1 MRRILLTVAAC
12 ALGLTL
18 TSTVEAHPPR
28 HAPAHVYYRDHGVR
42 FSGGYYFA
50 GRNHHHW
57 SYKVWDARC
66 RCYHYYDPVPTLPQE
81 GQEYWRAFARATNG
95 RQEGA

>member
-12 ALGLTL
+12 ALGLTM
-18 TSTVEAHPPR
+18 TSTAEAHPPR

-42 FSGGYYFA
+42 FSGGYYFV
-50 GRNHHHW
+50 GRQHHHW

-66 RCYHYYDPVPTLPQE
+66 HCYHYYDPDLRCFY
-81 GQEYWRAFARATNG
+81 YWNTG
-95 RQEGA
+95 RGCYYPVGY

>member
-1 MRRILLTVAAC
+1 MRRILLTVSAC

-50 GRNHHHW
+50 GVQFQTPLDPEALDSLRQF
-57 SYKVWDARC
+57 C
-66 RCYHYYDPVPTLPQE
+66 RPGPS
-81 GQEYWRAFARATNG
+81 
-95 RQEGA
+95 

>member
-28 HAPAHVYYRDHGVR
+28 HARAHVYYRDHGVR
-42 FSGGYYFA
+42 FSGGYYFV
-50 GRNHHHW
+50 GRHHHHW
-57 SYKVWDARC
+57 AYKVWDARC
-66 RCYHYYDPVPTLPQE
+66 NCYHYWDPDLHCFY
-81 GQEYWRAFARATNG
+81 YWNTG
-95 RQEGA
+95 RGCYYPVGY